1 MPFVVAKTFFITLCK
16 KDTCADKSLDNLHS
30 IPTDPAELITK
41 FIEAF

>member
-16 KDTCADKSLDNLHS
+16 KDTRADKRLD
-30 IPTDPAELITK
+30 IPTDPAELIAK